1 MKLGWAELVIILII
15 VLVIFGG
22 SKLKG
27 LGGALGKNIKDFKDE
42 MKSEDD
48 TETVE
53 DMIGKSNDSEI

>member
-1 MKLGWAELVIILII
+1 MKLGWAELVIILVI

-42 MKSEDD
+42 IKSEIKKILK
-48 TETVE
+48 
-53 DMIGKSNDSEI
+53 M